1 MINDLGL
8 LILRVSISVMLLAGH
23 GWGKLTHFSEYA
35 STFPDPLHAGA
46 KVSLCVAIAAEVGC
60 SFLVA
65 IGLYTRIAAF
75 LPALMLFVAAAVVHV
90 VDPWAKKEFALLYA
104 IPFMVI
110 VLTGPGSLSIDW
122 MVRKKR

>member
-8 LILRVSISVMLLAGH
+8 LLLRVSISVMLLAGH
-23 GWGKLTHFSEYA
+23 GLGKLMHFSEYA
-35 STFPDPLHAGA
+35 TKFPDPLHTGS
-46 KVSLCVAIAAEVGC
+46 KVALAIAIVAEVLC
-60 SFLVA
+60 SALVA
-65 IGLYTRIAAF
+65 LGLYTRIAAF
-75 LPALMLFVAAAVVHV
+75 LPAMLLFVAAAVVHV

-122 MVRKKR
+122 MIRKKR